1 MWLAISSIRVW
12 FMIRSRE
19 SCLLISAFV
28 STSLF
33 MIFKNARVVLPE
45 LNLFGSK
52 VGDENGVSFE
62 V

>member
-1 MWLAISSIRVW
+1 
-12 FMIRSRE
+12 MIRSRE
-19 SCLLISAFV
+19 SCRLISAFV

-33 MIFKNARVVLPE
+33 LIFKNARVVLFPE

-62 V
+62 GVAI